1 MRNITARQLLRFTG
15 LVLSLAALAWIVQRF
30 ATGGA
35 LDLLAQMTLAP
46 AMLIACLAAAAVAY
60 ALAMGLPALAWWRI
74 VSGLAP
80 RAPPATPTLGTYA
93 VSQYGKYLPGNVAHY
108 ALRHVWSRR
117 YDIPHASLALA
128 SMLEA
133 ALLVLGALVV
143 VVGAGVPPAVV
154 AQLVDPRVA
163 IAVVVLALVALAVAL
178 RVIRRLGWFE
188 RMHLPTPAPAMML
201 AALACY
207 VGFFLACTALVAGL
221 AHALG
226 YPPVSFALIAA
237 ASAASWLAG
246 FVVIGAPAGL
256 GVREAAF
263 VALAGPALGEDRA
276 LLLIGLFRIVTF
288 LGDTLVLAAGTAVL
302 RLQRKPAP

>member
-1 MRNITARQLLRFTG
+1 MNARRLLRFGG
-15 LVLSLAALAWIVQRF
+15 LALSLVAIAWIVHRF
-30 ATGGA
+30 ASGSA
-35 LDLLAQMTLAP
+35 LELLAQTPLAP
-46 AMLIACLAAAAVAY
+46 AMLAACLAAAAFAY

-80 RAPPATPTLGTYA
+80 HAPPALPTLGTYA
-93 VSQYGKYLPGNVAHY
+93 ASQYGKYLPGNVAHY

-128 SMLEA
+128 SILEA
-133 ALLVLGALVV
+133 ALLVLGALAV
-143 VVGAGVPPAVV
+143 VVGAGVRPAVV
-154 AQLVDPRVA
+154 ARLVDPR
-163 IAVVVLALVALAVAL
+163 IAVVGVVLALVALAIAL
-178 RVIRRLGWFE
+178 RVVRRLGWFE
-188 RMHLPTPAPAMML
+188 RMHVPMPAPSMML

-207 VGFFLACTALVAGL
+207 VAFFLACAALVAAL

-263 VALAGPALGEDRA
+263 IALAGPALGEDRA

>member
-1 MRNITARQLLRFTG
+1 MNARRLLRFGG
-15 LVLSLAALAWIVQRF
+15 LALSLVAIAWIVHRF
-30 ATGGA
+30 ASGSA
-35 LDLLAQMTLAP
+35 LELLAQTPLAP
-46 AMLIACLAAAAVAY
+46 AMLAACLVAAAFAY
-60 ALAMGLPALAWWRI
+60 ALAMGFPALAWWRI

-80 RAPPATPTLGTYA
+80 HAPPALPTLGTYA
-93 VSQYGKYLPGNVAHY
+93 ASQYGKYLPGNVAHY

-128 SMLEA
+128 SILEA
-133 ALLVLGALVV
+133 ALLVLGALAV
-143 VVGAGVPPAVV
+143 VVGAGVRPAVV
-154 AQLVDPRVA
+154 ARLVDPR
-163 IAVVVLALVALAVAL
+163 IAVVGVVLALVALAIAL
-178 RVIRRLGWFE
+178 RVVRRLGWFE
-188 RMHLPTPAPAMML
+188 RRHVPMPAPSMML

-207 VGFFLACTALVAGL
+207 VAFFLACAALVAAL

>member
-1 MRNITARQLLRFTG
+1 MNARRILRFGG
-15 LVLSLAALAWIVQRF
+15 LALSLAAIAWIVHRF
-30 ATGGA
+30 ASGGA
-35 LDLLAQMTLAP
+35 LNLLSRAP
-46 AMLIACLAAAAVAY
+46 IGGTALIAGLVAGAVAY
-60 ALAMGLPALAWWRI
+60 ALAMGFPALAWWRI
-74 VSGLAP
+74 VAGLAP
-80 RAPPATPTLGTYA
+80 TAPPAAATLGTYA
-93 VSQYGKYLPGNVAHY
+93 ASQYGKYLPGNVAHY
-108 ALRHVWSRR
+108 ALRHVRSRR

-128 SMLEA
+128 SILEA
-133 ALLVLGALVV
+133 ALLVLGALAVV
-143 VVGAGVPPAVV
+143 VSAGVRPAVV
-154 AQLVDPRVA
+154 AELVDPR
-163 IAVVVLALVALAVAL
+163 IAVAGVMIALVALAIAL
-178 RVIRRLGWFE
+178 RVVRRLGWFE
-188 RMHLPTPAPAMML
+188 RMHVPMPALPMMF

-207 VGFFLACTALVAGL
+207 VAFFLACAALVAAL

-276 LLLIGLFRIVTF
+276 LLLIGFFRVVTF

-302 RLQRKPAP
+302 RVQRKTAP

>member
-1 MRNITARQLLRFTG
+1 MNLRRVAHLVGLL
-15 LVLSLAALAWIVQRF
+15 VSLLAIAWIVLRF
-30 ATGGA
+30 VRGGA
-35 LDLLAQMTLAP
+35 LDLLAQMPLAP
-46 AMLIACLAAAAVAY
+46 AMLVAYLVAAAIGY
-60 ALAMGLPALAWWRI
+60 ALAMGLPALAWWRV

-80 RAPPATPTLGTYA
+80 QAPPAMPTLGTYA

-108 ALRHVWSRR
+108 ALRHVWSRQ
-117 YDIPHASLALA
+117 YKIPHASLALA
-128 SMLEA
+128 SILEA

-143 VVGAGVPPAVV
+143 VVGAGVRPAVV
-154 AQLVDPRVA
+154 ADLIDPRVA
-163 IAVVVLALVALAVAL
+163 AVAGVIALVVLAIAL
-178 RVIRRLGWFE
+178 RAIRHLDWFE
-188 RMHLPTPAPAMML
+188 RMHVPMPALRMMI

-207 VGFFLACTALVAGL
+207 VAFFLVCAALVAGL

-226 YPPVSFALIAA
+226 DPPVSFALVAA

-263 VALAGPALGEDRA
+263 VALAGSAVGEDRA

-288 LGDTLVLAAGTAVL
+288 LGDTLFLGIGAAVL
-302 RLQRKPAP
+302 RKFRTRA